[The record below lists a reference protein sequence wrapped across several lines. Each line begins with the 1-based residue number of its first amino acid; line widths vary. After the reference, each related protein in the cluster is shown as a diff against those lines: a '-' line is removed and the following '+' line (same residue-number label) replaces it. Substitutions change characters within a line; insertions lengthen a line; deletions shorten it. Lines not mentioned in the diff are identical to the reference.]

1 MSTTTT
7 SETVHQRICPLCEAC
22 CGLEIRMADGKI
34 TSIRGDEKDVFS
46 AGFICPKGVALK
58 DLHED
63 PDRLRTPLIK
73 RDGRFVEATWD
84 EAFTEIDRRLPPL
97 MAQHGKDAVAVTIGN
112 PSAHKYGLL
121 FYGVRLVMVHTL
133 FDENLVKLG
142 RLAEHVV
149 GVDALQAAVQGFAPE
164 TVAARCG
171 IAAATIRDLARTLA
185 LTERAA
191 VYGRIGTCVQ
201 SFGTLN
207 SWLVDV
213 LNVLTGH
220 LDEPGGAMFAK
231 AAAFAANT
239 AGKSGSGR
247 GIITGRW
254 KSRVSGAPEV
264 YGEFPMNGLAEE
276 IETPGAGQVK
286 ALITIASNP
295 VLSA

>member
-1 MSTTTT
+1 M
-7 SETVHQRICPLCEAC
+7 
-22 CGLEIRMADGKI
+22 
-34 TSIRGDEKDVFS
+34 
-46 AGFICPKGVALK
+46 
-58 DLHED
+58 
-63 PDRLRTPLIK
+63 
-73 RDGRFVEATWD
+73 
-84 EAFTEIDRRLPPL
+84 
-97 MAQHGKDAVAVTIGN
+97 
-112 PSAHKYGLL
+112 
-121 FYGVRLVMVHTL
+121 
-133 FDENLVKLG
+133 
-142 RLAEHVV
+142 
-149 GVDALQAAVQGFAPE
+149 
-164 TVAARCG
+164 AARCG

-295 VLSA
+295 VLSAPNGPRLSAALDSLEFMVSMDIYLNETSRHADVILPGVSPLQDTHYDTAFPIFSLGADEINRIKAIARELNSRLKTGAVGEACARIR